1 MRNCGLSFVQC
12 SYVGKTWII
21 FIQQPQF
28 DKSTEETYLTLMCT
42 PDDRSSH
49 KGAKCGVHQQ
59 GHACSHILEV

>member
-12 SYVGKTWII
+12 RYVGKTWII

-42 PDDRSSH
+42 HLMIEVVIKAQNVAFISRIML
-49 KGAKCGVHQQ
+49 VH
-59 GHACSHILEV
+59 IF